1 MSELRSLRQRKDEL
15 ETHLVTLQDSRRQLM
30 VQLEGLMK
38 LLKVTATLG
47 WVISI
52 KPNSWLTFLKNHQA
66 SPRSTPNSSP
76 RSTKSPPL
84 PPGGVPSSRSAP
96 PTPGG
101 PLTSAPQQ
109 QQNQQPM
116 SQSYQSSAPPTS
128 TANISGNAMLGSMQN
143 PIPDSLSCVGGD
155 VR

>member
-1 MSELRSLRQRKDEL
+1 MLYYFFFFQN
-15 ETHLVTLQDSRRQLM
+15 Q
-30 VQLEGLMK
+30 
-38 LLKVTATLG
+38 
-47 WVISI
+47 
-52 KPNSWLTFLKNHQA
+52 QA

-84 PPGGVPSSRSAP
+84 PPGSIPNSRSAP

-101 PLTSAPQQ
+101 PLSNAVQQNQ
-109 QQNQQPM
+109 QQNQQLNQQQM
-116 SQSYQSSAPPTS
+116 SQSYQSPVPTTS
-128 TANISGNAMLGSMQN
+128 VSNMTGNSILGSMQN